1 MRKSRLNVS
10 WLGRPFSSFKKPAQ
24 ERLPG
29 LGEQAHMSTALSA
42 ARNRAQGDRQD
53 LVKGVQRRI
62 ARARVVQTVPACD
75 KAIQLLLPRRESP
88 ATR

>member
-24 ERLPG
+24 ERLLR
-29 LGEQAHMSTALSA
+29 LGEQAHVHRALSA
-42 ARNRAQGDRQD
+42 AQNRAQGYRQD
-53 LVKGVQRRI
+53 LVKVVQRRV
-62 ARARVVQTVPACD
+62 ARARILQTVPACD
-75 KAIQLLLPRRESP
+75 KPFQDILPRRESA